1 MKAEILKKEIIYKG
15 FFRLSRLTIEH
26 NLYQGGKAKVVREL
40 LERGHAVAVLLYDAH
55 QDRVVLVEQF
65 RVGVLEDENS
75 WLLEVVAG
83 MIEEGEE
90 PEEVAFRESMEEAG
104 CKIKE
109 LIKIG
114 QYYSSP
120 GGSSEKI
127 TLYCGQVN
135 SQSLAE
141 YGGVSGEGEDIR
153 VVCLSAEEAFFRLEN
168 GAINSATPMIAL
180 HWLLLNQERL
190 QARWGI

>member
-90 PEEVAFRESMEEAG
+90 PASADHPEEPEATKDPVEETLEEAQEDAEIHDEVEDIEEKLEVVEESEDTQEDPTPSVEEIKEDEEDEVEEEQEEV
-104 CKIKE
+104 
-109 LIKIG
+109 L
-114 QYYSSP
+114 
-120 GGSSEKI
+120 
-127 TLYCGQVN
+127 
-135 SQSLAE
+135 
-141 YGGVSGEGEDIR
+141 ED
-153 VVCLSAEEAFFRLEN
+153 N
-168 GAINSATPMIAL
+168 K
-180 HWLLLNQERL
+180 
-190 QARWGI
+190 